1 MVSQTD
7 ISNFTYY
14 AYNSKTRRGR
24 KKLVADLDSAPKNY
38 PKIVLNL
45 SATKILLNS
54 VIFDTIYDIFDTVR
68 YLRYNT

>member
-14 AYNSKTRRGR
+14 AHNSKTRHDR

-38 PKIVLNL
+38 PKIALNL

-54 VIFDTIYDIFDTVR
+54 VIDDYF
-68 YLRYNT
+68 

>member
-14 AYNSKTRRGR
+14 AYNSKTRRDR

-54 VIFDTIYDIFDTVR
+54 EPVAVFQTADFA
-68 YLRYNT
+68 LQ